1 MSWSVMRKKKIKQS
15 FLFHR
20 YAKGAR
26 PMTREE
32 VSEATARF
40 LSSGGQIQRI
50 GKERA
55 VPNQMVNEKEWR
67 EVFEEWD
74 LN

>member
-1 MSWSVMRKKKIKQS
+1 
-15 FLFHR
+15 
-20 YAKGAR
+20 
-26 PMTREE
+26 MTRAE

-55 VPNQMVNEKEWR
+55 VSHQMVNEKEWR

-74 LN
+74 LNLN

>member
-1 MSWSVMRKKKIKQS
+1 MSWSVMKRRKNSQP

-32 VSEATARF
+32 VSKATALF
-40 LSSGGQIQRI
+40 LAHGGQIQRI
-50 GKERA
+50 GEERA
-55 VPNQMVNEKEWR
+55 VSHQIVMEEEWR
-67 EVFEEWD
+67 EVWD
-74 LN
+74 LISN